1 MTDVTWLSRFVA
13 GEVWSVLPA
22 FVMSIALGT
31 LIHTLQLDGLI
42 RRAVEGRIGLAVVLA
57 TAVGAFSP
65 LCACTVVPVISGLL
79 HSGVPLAPV
88 MSF

>member
-1 MTDVTWLSRFVA
+1 VTDVTWLSRFVA